1 MFATDMTPAESEPR
15 LLRAGTL
22 TAAYSIGRSY
32 VTGDWIAVGSVRS
45 DGFSEHLPVWILV
58 GYGTS
63 ARDALDDLH
72 RHLALESIKFS
83 TWSQKTALV

>member
-15 LLRAGTL
+15 LLRAGAL

-45 DGFSEHLPVWILV
+45 DDPPEHLPVWILV
-58 GYGTS
+58 GYGAS
-63 ARDALDDLH
+63 RGDALGDLH
-72 RHLALESIKFS
+72 RHLVQESMKFGS
-83 TWSQKTALV
+83 